1 MAKKVVPM
9 PTPKQD
15 GTLDPAMLGAFVRAR
30 RTQSGLTI
38 HETAALCGVTV
49 KMLSALE
56 RATADIGLAKAL
68 HICHKLGVSLRVDPW
83 SPLP

>member
-1 MAKKVVPM
+1 MAKKVVPL

-15 GTLDPAMLGAFVRAR
+15 GALNPAMLGAFVRAR
-30 RTQSGLTI
+30 RTQSRLTI

-56 RATADIGLAKAL
+56 TATADVGLSKAL
-68 HICHKLGVSLRVDPW
+68 HICQQLGVPLRVDSW
-83 SPLP
+83 DSLP